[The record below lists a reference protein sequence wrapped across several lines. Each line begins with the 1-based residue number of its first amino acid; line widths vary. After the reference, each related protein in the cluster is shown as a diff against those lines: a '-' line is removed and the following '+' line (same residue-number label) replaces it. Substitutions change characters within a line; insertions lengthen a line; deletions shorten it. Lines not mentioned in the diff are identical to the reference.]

1 MDVRFILAAAIAA
14 SAPVQ
19 AQQVHKCIEGG
30 KAVYQSQ
37 PCANGE
43 AVKSWSARV
52 EPRSYETQVAEQR
65 IEVMRQQN
73 AVRQQRPRDRIP
85 GRQGAVIPDGQYKSP
100 SRCEAAK
107 AHRDSVYKAVGL
119 KRSFQLSRTMDDQ
132 VYEACK

>member
-37 PCANGE
+37 PCTKGE
-43 AVKSWSARV
+43 PLRSWSARV
-52 EPRSYETQVAEQR
+52 EPRSYEAELADRR

-73 AVRQQRPRDRIP
+73 AARSNQRERIP
-85 GRQGAVIPDGQYKSP
+85 RRQGVVIRDPQHKNP

-107 AHRDSVYKAVGL
+107 AHRDSVYRAAGL